1 MVPFLD
7 LKRQHVPLRSR
18 IDAAIAK
25 VIDNTAFI
33 GGEEVK
39 NFEIEVAR
47 YLRAQHAIG
56 LNSGTEA
63 LALGLR
69 VLGVLPGDEV
79 VVPAFSF
86 VATASVVAGLG
97 ATPVFADV
105 DLDTFCLDPESFQE
119 VVSQRTKA
127 VIPVHLYGQTADMDG
142 ILRIARKRKVAVLED
157 ACQAIGARYRGKRAG
172 TLGDIAAF
180 SFYPTKN
187 LAAMGDGGLATCTDR
202 DLADKLRLMRDHGQT
217 AKYQHATWGTNSRLD
232 SLQAAVLRLKLR
244 QLDNWNSARGRIA
257 SRYAEELADTPLI
270 LPKVAEYRD
279 HVWHLYT
286 VRVPGGK
293 RDALREFL
301 QERGIASAVH
311 YVRPLHRQ
319 PCFAYLP
326 QRAAPR
332 AERLSNEVLSLPMFP
347 ELREEEQEAV
357 VQAIRSFS
365 F

>member
-7 LKRQHVPLRSR
+7 LKRQHVAIRSS

-39 NFEIEVAR
+39 NFEAEVAR
-47 YLRAQHAIG
+47 FLRAQHAIG

-105 DLDTFCLDPESFQE
+105 DLDTFCLDPESFQSA
-119 VVSQRTKA
+119 VTRRTKA

-142 ILRIARKRKVAVLED
+142 ILRVARKRKIAVLED
-157 ACQAIGARYRGKRAG
+157 ACQAIGARYRGKWAG

-202 DLADKLRLMRDHGQT
+202 DLAEKLRLMRDHGQT
-217 AKYQHATWGTNSRLD
+217 VKYQHATWGTNSRLD
-232 SLQAAVLRLKLR
+232 ALQAAVLRLKLR
-244 QLDNWNSARGRIA
+244 QLNNWNSARGRIA
-257 SRYAEELADTPLI
+257 SRYAEELGGTPLI
-270 LPKVAEYRD
+270 LPKVAEFRD

-301 QERGIASAVH
+301 TERGIASAVH
-311 YVRPLHRQ
+311 YSIPLHRQ
-319 PCFAYLP
+319 PCFAFLP
-326 QRAAPR
+326 QRSAPR
-332 AERLSNEVLSLPMFP
+332 AERLCNEVLSLPMFP
-347 ELREEEQEAV
+347 ALREDEQEAV
-357 VQAIRSFS
+357 VQAIRAFP